1 MQKGNVMKKNK
12 SSISKASSYEDIGT
26 YWDAQDLSKVWHK
39 TKKVKFDVQIESE
52 VIYYPIEKG
61 LSEKIQSIA
70 KKQGVSSDTLINL
83 WVQQKVQ
90 EQIFQ

>member
-1 MQKGNVMKKNK
+1 MGKNK
-12 SSISKASSYEDIGT
+12 SSISKASSYEDIGA
-26 YWDAQDLSKVWHK
+26 YWDIHDLSKIWHK

-52 VIYYPIEKG
+52 VIYYPIEKS

-70 KKQGVSSDTLINL
+70 KRQGISSDTLINL

-90 EQIFQ
+90 EQVFQ

>member
-1 MQKGNVMKKNK
+1 MKRNK
-12 SSISKASSYEDIGT
+12 SSISKASSYEDIGA
-26 YWDAQDLSKVWHK
+26 YWDTQDLSKVWHK
-39 TKKVKFDVQIESE
+39 TGKVKFDVEIESE
-52 VIYYPIEKG
+52 VIYYPIEKS

>member
-1 MQKGNVMKKNK
+1 MRKNR
-12 SSISKASSYEDIGT
+12 SSISKASSYEGIGA
-26 YWDAQDLSKVWHK
+26 YWDTQDLSKVWRK
-39 TKKVKFDVQIESE
+39 TRKVKFDVQIESE
-52 VIYYPIEKG
+52 VIYYPIKKN

-90 EQIFQ
+90 EQMFQ

>member
-1 MQKGNVMKKNK
+1 MQKGIVMKKNK
-12 SSISKASSYEDIGT
+12 SSISKASSYEDIGA
-26 YWDAQDLSKVWHK
+26 YWDTQDLSKVWHK
-39 TKKVKFDVQIESE
+39 TRKVKFDVQIESE
-52 VIYYPIEKG
+52 AIYYPIEKS

-90 EQIFQ
+90 EQFFQ

>member
-1 MQKGNVMKKNK
+1 V
-12 SSISKASSYEDIGT
+12 E
-26 YWDAQDLSKVWHK
+26 
-39 TKKVKFDVQIESE
+39 IESE
-52 VIYYPIEKG
+52 VIYYPIEKN

>member
-1 MQKGNVMKKNK
+1 MKKNR
-12 SSISKASSYEDIGT
+12 SSISKASSYEDIGA
-26 YWDAQDLSKVWHK
+26 YWDIHDVSKVWHK
-39 TKKVKFDVQIESE
+39 TRKVKFDVGIESE
-52 VIYYPIEKG
+52 VIYYPIEKS
-61 LSEKIQSIA
+61 LSEKIRSIA

>member
-1 MQKGNVMKKNK
+1 MQKGIVMKKNR
-12 SSISKASSYEDIGT
+12 SSISKASSYEDIGA
-26 YWDAQDLSKVWHK
+26 YWDTQDLSKVWYK
-39 TKKVKFDVQIESE
+39 TRKVKFDVQIESE
-52 VIYYPIEKG
+52 IIYYPIQKG

-83 WVQQKVQ
+83 WIQQKVQ

>member
-1 MQKGNVMKKNK
+1 MRKNR
-12 SSISKASSYEDIGT
+12 SSISKASSYEGIGA
-26 YWDAQDLSKVWHK
+26 YWDTQDLSKVWRK
-39 TKKVKFDVQIESE
+39 TRKVKFDVQIESE
-52 VIYYPIEKG
+52 VIYYPIKKN

-90 EQIFQ
+90 EQMLQ